1 MILKIKV
8 IPNSKKE
15 EIIEGNPLV
24 LRIKEIPEKN
34 KANIA
39 VIKILS
45 KHFNTRVRIINGLTS
60 KNKIIEF

>member
-15 EIIEGNPLV
+15 EITEGNPLI
-24 LRIKEIPEKN
+24 LRIKEKPEKN

-45 KHFNTRVRIINGLTS
+45 KHFKTRIRIIHGLTS
-60 KNKIIEF
+60 KNKIIDF